1 MAITATGP
9 NSDNEYVISISGDF
23 DFNQV
28 KPFRQ
33 SYEGIPTAAH
43 TVVIDFRKT
52 DYMDS
57 SGLGML
63 IKLRKHFGTSA
74 DIRLRTANPQVMNI
88 LEIARFGEQFVIE

>member
-1 MAITATGP
+1 MAVHSTGP
-9 NSDNEYVISISGDF
+9 NDDNEYVISITGDF

-33 SYEGIPTAAH
+33 AYEEVPKTAQ
-43 TVVIDFRKT
+43 TIVIDFRKT

-63 IKLRKHFGTSA
+63 IKLRKYFGPSA

>member
-1 MAITATGP
+1 MAITSSGP
-9 NSDNEYVISISGDF
+9 NNDNEYVISISGDF

-33 SYEGIPTAAH
+33 SYEEIPEAAK
-43 TVVIDFRKT
+43 TVVVDFRKT

-63 IKLRKHFGTSA
+63 IKLRKHFGAQA

-88 LEIARFGEQFVIE
+88 LEIARFGEQFIIE

>member
-1 MAITATGP
+1 MAITSSGP
-9 NSDNEYVISISGDF
+9 NSDDEYVISISGDF

-28 KPFRQ
+28 KPFRE
-33 SYEGIPTAAH
+33 SYEQIPTAAR
-43 TVVIDFRKT
+43 TIVIDFRKT
-52 DYMDS
+52 EYMDS

-63 IKLRKHFGTSA
+63 IKLRKYFGANA

>member
-1 MAITATGP
+1 MAITASGP
-9 NSDNEYVISISGDF
+9 NNDNEYVISISGDF

-33 SYEGIPTAAH
+33 SYEEIPHAAR

-63 IKLRKHFGTSA
+63 IKLRKYFGKDA

-88 LEIARFGEQFVIE
+88 LEIARFGEQFNIE

>member
-1 MAITATGP
+1 MAITSIGP
-9 NSDNEYVISISGDF
+9 NNDKEYVISISGDF

-33 SYEGIPTAAH
+33 SYEGIPHTAH
-43 TVVIDFRKT
+43 TIVIDFRKT

-63 IKLRKHFGTSA
+63 IKLRKYFGSGA

-88 LEIARFGEQFVIE
+88 LEIARFGEQFKIE

>member
-1 MAITATGP
+1 MAVEYTGP
-9 NSDNEYVISISGDF
+9 NQDNEHIISISGDF

-33 SYEGIPTAAH
+33 AYEQIPQSAQ
-43 TVVIDFRKT
+43 TVVVDFRKT

-63 IKLRKHFGTSA
+63 IKLRKHFGTPA